1 MIKRSLRPLSRA
13 GERSAVRRCIRRAIL
28 AVWLL
33 PAAGNLACGDP
44 LDGRLKTI
52 RETATLR
59 IAYRT
64 DSPPFSFVRAGERH
78 PTGYTIELCQRIAKS
93 LEGELGVALTIQ
105 WVPVDS
111 RTRFAAITD
120 GAADMECGSTTVT
133 LSRMKIVDFSS
144 MVFAESTG
152 VLVRSN
158 VGINRFEDM
167 AGRTIGVVPGSSNA
181 RAVRSQLDTRKL
193 DVKLVEF
200 QDREEGVAALG
211 RNAVDGFASDRSVL
225 LSLAQG
231 ANAGRLTLLPEELSF
246 EPFAIMLP
254 RGDPDFRLAVNTGL
268 ARLFRSGEVIGI
280 YGRYF
285 SGVAPHSAWL
295 GAVFMFGGL
304 PE

>member
-1 MIKRSLRPLSRA
+1 LRRRA
-13 GERSAVRRCIRRAIL
+13 GKSAAVLRCLRRAIL
-28 AVWLL
+28 AVCLL
-33 PAAGNLACGDP
+33 PAAANLASGQQVE
-44 LDGRLKTI
+44 GRLKTI
-52 RETATLR
+52 RDTGTLR

-64 DSPPFSFVRAGERH
+64 DSPPFSFVRTGEHH
-78 PTGYTIELCQRIAKS
+78 PSGYTIELCQRIAKS
-93 LEGELGVALTIQ
+93 LEGELGVTLAIQ

-120 GAADMECGSTTVT
+120 GKADMECGSTTVT
-133 LSRMKIVDFSS
+133 LSRLKTVDFSS
-144 MVFAESTG
+144 MVFAETTG

-167 AGRTIGVVPGSSNA
+167 AGKTIGVVPGSSNA
-181 RAVRSQLDTRKL
+181 AAVRSQLAARKL
-193 DVKLVEF
+193 DVKVVEF
-200 QDREEGVAALG
+200 HDREEGVAALG
-211 RNAVDGFASDRSVL
+211 QNAVDGFATDKSVL

-231 ANAGRLTLLPEELSF
+231 NAGQFSLLQEDLSF

-254 RGDPDFRLAVNTGL
+254 RGDADFRLAVNSGL
-268 ARLFRSGEVIGI
+268 ARLFRSGDVIAI

-285 SGVAPHSAWL
+285 SGVAPHSVWL

>member
-1 MIKRSLRPLSRA
+1 MVKPSLRPPAGKRA
-13 GERSAVRRCIRRAIL
+13 VVLRCIRRALL
-28 AVWLL
+28 AVSLL
-33 PAAGNLACGDP
+33 PTATHLAWADP
-44 LDGRLKTI
+44 VDGRLKTI
-52 RETATLR
+52 RDTGTLR

-64 DSPPFSFVRAGERH
+64 DSPPFSFVRAGEQH
-78 PTGYTIELCQRIAKS
+78 PSGYTIELCQRVAKS
-93 LEGELGVALTIQ
+93 LEGELGVGLTIQ

-120 GAADMECGSTTVT
+120 GKADMECGSTTVT
-133 LSRMKIVDFSS
+133 LSRMKTVDFSS

-158 VGINRFEDM
+158 MAINRFEDM
-167 AGRTIGVVPGSSNA
+167 AGKTIGVVPGSSNA
-181 RAVRSQLDTRKL
+181 AAVRTLLATRKL
-193 DVKLVEF
+193 DVKVVEF
-200 QDREEGVAALG
+200 HDREEGVAALAQ
-211 RNAVDGFASDRSVL
+211 NAVDGFATDKSVL

-231 ANAGRLTLLPEELSF
+231 NAGHFTLLQEDLSF

-254 RGDPDFRLAVNTGL
+254 RGDADFRLAVNSGL
-268 ARLFRSGEVIGI
+268 ARLFRSGDVIAI

-285 SGVAPHSAWL
+285 SGIAPHSVWL

>member
-1 MIKRSLRPLSRA
+1 MVERSLRPLRRA
-13 GERSAVRRCIRRAIL
+13 RVLRCFRRAIL
-28 AVWLL
+28 AIWML
-33 PAAGNLACGDP
+33 PAAGNLACADP
-44 LDGRLKTI
+44 VDGRLKTI
-52 RETATLR
+52 RDTQTLR

-78 PTGYTIELCQRIAKS
+78 PSGYTIELCQRIAKS

-120 GAADMECGSTTVT
+120 GKADMECGSTTVT
-133 LSRMKIVDFSS
+133 LSRLKLVDFSS

-158 VGINRFEDM
+158 TGINRFEDM
-167 AGRTIGVVPGSSNA
+167 AGKTIGIVPGSSNA
-181 RAVRSQLDTRKL
+181 AAVRSQIATRKL
-193 DVKLVEF
+193 NVKLVEF
-200 QDREEGVAALG
+200 PDREEGVTALA
-211 RNAVDGFASDRSVL
+211 RNAVDGFATDKSVL

-231 ANAGRLTLLPEELSF
+231 NAGQFTLLQEDLSF

-254 RGDPDFRLAVNTGL
+254 RGDADFRLAVNSGL
-268 ARLFRSGEVIGI
+268 ARLFRSGDVIAI

-285 SGVAPHSAWL
+285 SGVAPHSVWL